1 MPYVTKN
8 PAQYFSALKEDSP
21 EALHIGLFFSRTIT
35 EQQAA
40 DLVKLGRDIKN
51 TSRLIR
57 CLWLRFRDG
66 DESICAALQAF
77 GDELV
82 GATSIQSLVIEGKA
96 GLAEVQCLAGF
107 FGDNKLRGLQLRRT
121 DIDESASAVLRP
133 LFSGSDS
140 LKVLDLSQNSKLG
153 DAFIQ
158 DMLVALSE
166 GEVKIETLN
175 IGECDIDATDND
187 DIERITGSGVEMIA
201 GYVSQCK
208 SLSSMTCRLLNL
220 DDVGIGELANVFKRD
235 DCFMRRLDLG
245 GQFGNNGIKILA
257 EALKTNQSIKT
268 ITLGCYK
275 NLNDV
280 GAEALLAVVDPFS
293 TTHADRK
300 SEWDSV
306 NKSNHTLQSVYI
318 LDRPTVTVNNELVT
332 KLRSLSNLS
341 PHQTLQ
347 TKAWTHIESNIEG
360 ISHIGLETKHMPEV
374 LSFVQKRGELNG
386 LFQLIR
392 SHNTLE
398 VFEHPSPERAR
409 LSDQMDRI
417 ERENTLLKKLLKAE
431 RERSQSLRKDNHA
444 IRNVYEKK
452 YGKNCPSMTTC
463 KQLWLDFVEVL
474 KEPLW

>member
-8 PAQYFSALKEDSP
+8 PAQYFSALQEDSP

-133 LFSGSDS
+133 LFSASDS

-187 DIERITGSGVEMIA
+187 DIERITGNGVEMIA

-208 SLSSMTCRLLNL
+208 LTH
-220 DDVGIGELANVFKRD
+220 
-235 DCFMRRLDLG
+235 DC
-245 GQFGNNGIKILA
+245 
-257 EALKTNQSIKT
+257 
-268 ITLGCYK
+268 C
-275 NLNDV
+275 
-280 GAEALLAVVDPFS
+280 VVCSRPHVFS
-293 TTHADRK
+293 TYTFHKPSSTFPQA
-300 SEWDSV
+300 
-306 NKSNHTLQSVYI
+306 
-318 LDRPTVTVNNELVT
+318 
-332 KLRSLSNLS
+332 NLY
-341 PHQTLQ
+341 L
-347 TKAWTHIESNIEG
+347 A
-360 ISHIGLETKHMPEV
+360 
-374 LSFVQKRGELNG
+374 
-386 LFQLIR
+386 
-392 SHNTLE
+392 
-398 VFEHPSPERAR
+398 
-409 LSDQMDRI
+409 
-417 ERENTLLKKLLKAE
+417 
-431 RERSQSLRKDNHA
+431 
-444 IRNVYEKK
+444 
-452 YGKNCPSMTTC
+452 
-463 KQLWLDFVEVL
+463 
-474 KEPLW
+474 

>member
-1 MPYVTKN
+1 
-8 PAQYFSALKEDSP
+8 
-21 EALHIGLFFSRTIT
+21 
-35 EQQAA
+35 
-40 DLVKLGRDIKN
+40 
-51 TSRLIR
+51 
-57 CLWLRFRDG
+57 
-66 DESICAALQAF
+66 
-77 GDELV
+77 
-82 GATSIQSLVIEGKA
+82 
-96 GLAEVQCLAGF
+96 
-107 FGDNKLRGLQLRRT
+107 
-121 DIDESASAVLRP
+121 
-133 LFSGSDS
+133 
-140 LKVLDLSQNSKLG
+140 
-153 DAFIQ
+153 
-158 DMLVALSE
+158 
-166 GEVKIETLN
+166 
-175 IGECDIDATDND
+175 
-187 DIERITGSGVEMIA
+187 
-201 GYVSQCK
+201 
-208 SLSSMTCRLLNL
+208 MTCRLLNL

-280 GAEALLAVVDPFS
+280 GAQALLEVVDPFS
-293 TTHADRK
+293 TTHSDRK

-332 KLRSLSNLS
+332 KLRSLSSLS

-347 TKAWTHIESNIEG
+347 TKAWTHIESNIES

-398 VFEHPSPERAR
+398 VFDNPSPERAR
-409 LSDQMDRI
+409 LDDQMNRI

-452 YGKNCPSMTTC
+452 YGKSCPSMATC
-463 KQLWLDFVEVL
+463 KQLWFDFVEVL